1 MRYMVIDREGKGE
14 GGKGGKRERGKRRD
28 QIEGSRTNDQ
38 WSVG

>member
-1 MRYMVIDREGKGE
+1 MVIDREGKGE
-14 GGKGGKRERGKRRD
+14 GGKGGKGGKRERGKRRD